1 MLDNKGIV
9 NAITGILAD
18 PMNARM
24 LLSFCNVIQDSNN
37 MSNEQK
43 LETFATL
50 HNCLSN
56 ISKDRLSPNVEL
68 GDHIIII
75 DFGPEAYSF
84 DFGDI
89 TKIKSKPVIMPAC
102 YNKNRYCDAVCEYT
116 TCMFNKSKSKKPVV
130 APPFCYNKN
139 YNKNRYC
146 TTYCEHTDCKHH
158 SLKNTL
164 NEKEKVKMDGVTL
177 MGICKLENEKE
188 NMRMG
193 DIKVVGM
200 GPDEESTNK
209 TEFDA
214 TDSYYDGDIIIDYN
228 IHGLNPVTEKRLPGP
243 ITIPIRKA
251 NAESIVQYMLQIMIK
266 SMENFFDTS
275 EVNKSLAFD
284 HDHTFYLPRFVGV
297 DRNDG
302 DTKIYITFKQNQE
315 RNYVISIESRDNSKS
330 VESRIDVDE
339 HRIDFCHLES
349 DFKGDIVFK
358 LPLCGFLLDMFLDSL
373 TYSKYNNIEHAYRIA
388 NLISNSDLTPYKEI
402 RNKYNDGVTIDLET
416 MENDNFKE
424 NGSISKMVTY
434 TIMSLDHEKDDI
446 LSVLRDY
453 LLNVMTEEA
462 NGTTITLE
470 TRTSITITSPGFTV
484 LTISCDYLNEKEIDE
499 DISAFVNN
507 KVDLKVSKKLNVV
520 AYLKKPNKND

>member
-1 MLDNKGIV
+1 MFNKEIV
-9 NAITGILAD
+9 NSITGILAD

-50 HNCLSN
+50 HKCLS
-56 ISKDRLSPNVEL
+56 SVAKDRLSPNVEL

-102 YNKNRYCDAVCEYT
+102 YNKNRYCDAICEYT

-130 APPFCYNKN
+130 APPPCYNATDK
-139 YNKNRYC
+139 YC
-146 TTYCEHTDCKHH
+146 TAYCEHTDCKQH
-158 SLKNTL
+158 SLRNTL
-164 NEKEKVKMDGVTL
+164 KNGKVNVKLNDVT
-177 MGICKLENEKE
+177 MGICKLNISDDKKE

-228 IHGLNPVTEKRLPGP
+228 LHGIINPVTEKRLPGP
-243 ITIPIRKA
+243 ITIPIRNA
-251 NAESIVQYMLQIMIK
+251 NAESIVQYMCQIMIK

-275 EVNKSLAFD
+275 EVNKSLDFD
-284 HDHTFYLPRFVGV
+284 YDHTFYLPRFIGV

-302 DTKIYITFKQNQE
+302 DTKICIKFEKDQ
-315 RNYVISIESRDNSKS
+315 RSDYVISIENRDNSKS

-349 DFKGDIVFK
+349 DFKGDIVFR

-373 TYSKYNNIEHAYRIA
+373 TYNKYNNIEHAYRLA
-388 NLISNSDLTPYKEI
+388 NLISNSNLLPYKHI
-402 RNKYNDGVTIDLET
+402 RSRYSDGVTIDLEA
-416 MENDNFKE
+416 MGNDNFKE
-424 NGSISKMVTY
+424 HGSISRAVTY
-434 TIMSLDHEKDDI
+434 TIVSLDHEKDNL

-453 LLNVMTEEA
+453 LLNIMTEEA
-462 NGTTITLE
+462 NGTTVTLE
-470 TRTSITITSPGFTV
+470 TRTSIISPDFTV
-484 LTISCDYLNEKEIDE
+484 LTISCDYLNKKEIDE

-507 KVDLKVSKKLNVV
+507 KVALKVSKKLNVV
-520 AYLKKPNKND
+520 AYLNKKATSEFD